1 MPHLYANGIAT
12 YFEDSGPHPLALPVR
27 PAYRQAGSGRSL
39 SNHERRTNLWP
50 KPALC

>member
-1 MPHLYANGIAT
+1 MPHLYATATAT
-12 YFEDSGPHPLALPVR
+12 YFEDSARTRSPCLSA
-27 PAYRQAGSGRSL
+27 SGGSL